1 MSDLLWTNLLEIY
14 RKTKESVELLQIR
27 DADLHPDD
35 FTRHEKEIELLGGV
49 LGHLKVIEK
58 EYSCNE

>member
-1 MSDLLWTNLLEIY
+1 MSDVLWTNLQGVY
-14 RKTKESVELLQIR
+14 RKTKEAIWLLQER
-27 DADLHPDD
+27 DYDMHPDD